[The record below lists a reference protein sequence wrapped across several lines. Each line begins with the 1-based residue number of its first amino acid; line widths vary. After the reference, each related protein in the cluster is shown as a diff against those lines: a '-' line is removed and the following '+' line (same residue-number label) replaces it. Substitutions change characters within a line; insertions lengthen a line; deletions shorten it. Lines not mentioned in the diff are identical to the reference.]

1 MKRTKSRTIAM
12 YVILAFIWSILIPAG
27 AFAAPVPADNPNLPR
42 ISNLADNAAVS
53 GKIEVQAAMSAQG
66 QMVFL
71 IDGKVAAITNIA
83 PYRFDL
89 DANKLT
95 EGAHALQ
102 AQFYTANGETISSKV
117 KTILVGNGKPAGK
130 KPAAPKLEVKAPA
143 APSAP
148 LLSKA
153 AKALTEDRPE
163 QTIASLPETP
173 RASEQEISITQPDN
187 IVVAKAAPA
196 PIKIVTA
203 DAGNKSAWK
212 MNLTAAPRKAF
223 TQKIAPQAAVVH
235 SSPSASAAKNE
246 LGLLPN
252 PAAPALT
259 PGCQLRP
266 EPESSAVL
274 LPTIKESSVKQSAPA
289 KELAAAPMKS
299 LTAPQTSAPKR
310 DFKYVVV
317 KGDTLSSI
325 AERYGARPSEIVMVN
340 KLQTEKLQIGQQL
353 TISFPS
359 PFLSKGKLMVP
370 IRAVV
375 EACGGRVE
383 WSAKH
388 GEITVNTATTKIV
401 FRVRQAWALV
411 NGKAVALVQK
421 VAMRNNRTFVPL
433 ENLKELAALP
443 VRYEPQINRI
453 LVARLSN

>member
-1 MKRTKSRTIAM
+1 
-12 YVILAFIWSILIPAG
+12 
-27 AFAAPVPADNPNLPR
+27 
-42 ISNLADNAAVS
+42 
-53 GKIEVQAAMSAQG
+53 
-66 QMVFL
+66 
-71 IDGKVAAITNIA
+71 
-83 PYRFDL
+83 
-89 DANKLT
+89 
-95 EGAHALQ
+95 
-102 AQFYTANGETISSKV
+102 
-117 KTILVGNGKPAGK
+117 
-130 KPAAPKLEVKAPA
+130 
-143 APSAP
+143 
-148 LLSKA
+148 
-153 AKALTEDRPE
+153 
-163 QTIASLPETP
+163 
-173 RASEQEISITQPDN
+173 
-187 IVVAKAAPA
+187 
-196 PIKIVTA
+196 
-203 DAGNKSAWK
+203 
-212 MNLTAAPRKAF
+212 
-223 TQKIAPQAAVVH
+223 
-235 SSPSASAAKNE
+235 
-246 LGLLPN
+246 
-252 PAAPALT
+252 
-259 PGCQLRP
+259 
-266 EPESSAVL
+266 
-274 LPTIKESSVKQSAPA
+274 
-289 KELAAAPMKS
+289 

-353 TISFPS
+353 TINGPS